1 MSPGDKKQHFY
12 FAGILLTIFLAIFLA
27 LRFDK
32 ARGHVGKKQPFQ
44 QGESEVENE
53 DFFS

>member
-12 FAGILLTIFLAIFLA
+12 FAGILLTIFLA

-53 DFFS
+53 DVFQLSH